1 MLNTIIDVLI
11 KPILHF
17 RRRMWRYRKQPL
29 GWVFVSRMMG
39 IISFLIAVVLA
50 NILTYYVSNKVFL
63 SGVLFLNENFW
74 LLILIGIIFFVSDIF
89 GAFPFPLNLPFPIIR
104 AIGSVFCIAFFL
116 KLFQWVD
123 AVASTTL
130 YPMFWYLSFIIIPLV
145 FLIVLAGG
153 YYEIMR
159 RALVAARVPGEAPML
174 RSCMRTVK
182 PSPGQLVSDAKSWE
196 DIGVE
201 FRMMLYD
208 LLHRFR
214 QEIKR
219 K

>member
-1 MLNTIIDVLI
+1 
-11 KPILHF
+11 
-17 RRRMWRYRKQPL
+17 MWRCRKQPL

-50 NILTYYVSNKVFL
+50 NILTYYISNKVFL

-74 LLILIGIIFFVSDIF
+74 LLILIGIILFVSDIF
-89 GAFPFPLNLPFPIIR
+89 GALPFPLNLPFPIIR

-123 AVASTTL
+123 TVASTTL
-130 YPMFWYLSFIIIPLV
+130 YPVFWYLSFLIIPLV
-145 FLIVLAGG
+145 FLIVLASG
-153 YYEIMR
+153 YYAIMR
-159 RALVAARVPGEAPML
+159 QLWWQKGTGTGSNAQVVHENREAAPDQP
-174 RSCMRTVK
+174 
-182 PSPGQLVSDAKSWE
+182 VSDVKSWE

-214 QEIKR
+214 QEIKG